1 MQARICKQCLL
12 RDMPEEE
19 LLKGIYD
26 YIARI
31 SPDDKVDDQIYE
43 KRLTICQ
50 NCDSLANGFCRLC
63 GCFVEMRAAMKI
75 RSCPHVPP
83 RWKKHE
89 E

>member
-1 MQARICKQCLL
+1 
-12 RDMPEEE
+12 MPEEE

-31 SPDDKVDDQIYE
+31 SPDDKVDEQIYE
-43 KRLTICQ
+43 KRLAICQ
-50 NCDSLANGFCRLC
+50 NCDFLANGFCRLC

-75 RSCPHVPP
+75 RSCPRVPP

-89 E
+89 KH